1 MNITHTVAR
10 NIALKKAGLGFVVS
24 HRRTAVPMS
33 ASSRQYDAPVL
44 QLKVKH
50 GRTEAG
56 GCKIPRRR

>member
-1 MNITHTVAR
+1 MNIAHTVAR
-10 NIALKKAGLGFVVS
+10 NIALKKAGFGFIVD
-24 HRRTAVPMS
+24 RRRAPVPTA
-33 ASSRQYDAPVL
+33 AFSRRYDAPVL

>member
-10 NIALKKAGLGFVVS
+10 NVALKKAGLGFVVDS
-24 HRRTAVPMS
+24 RRAPVPT
-33 ASSRQYDAPVL
+33 ASSSRDYESPVI

-56 GCKIPRRR
+56 DCKIPRRR

>member
-10 NIALKKAGLGFVVS
+10 NIALKKAGLGFVVD
-24 HRRTAVPMS
+24 HRRSAVPAA
-33 ASSRQYDAPVL
+33 ASSRHYESPVL

-56 GCKIPRRR
+56 GCKISRRF